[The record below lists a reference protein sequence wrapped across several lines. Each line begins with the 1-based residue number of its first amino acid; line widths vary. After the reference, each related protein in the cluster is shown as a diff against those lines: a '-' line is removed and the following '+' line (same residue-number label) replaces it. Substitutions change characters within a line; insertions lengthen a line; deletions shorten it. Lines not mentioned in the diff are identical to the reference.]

1 MTKKEMAVKL
11 ASALLNTKVDENN
24 WKVKD
29 LMGRTKADLESHM
42 HLADKIL
49 TGDNNWNTV

>member
-1 MTKKEMAVKL
+1 MNKKEMAVKL
-11 ASALLNTKVDENN
+11 ASALLNTQVDENN

-49 TGDNNWNTV
+49 TGDDSWGS